1 MTIEPAIIT
10 RAQPGAAETA
20 VLVSQLG
27 LQPIVSPALLLAA
40 SPDVTLP
47 DLGAYSGLV
56 FTSANG
62 VRFFA
67 ERHAGRALTAWCVGP
82 ATLAAAAA
90 AGFSDRHASAGN
102 ANDLAALIMRSR
114 PASAGPLLHIANR
127 AARGV
132 LAEQLTRNG
141 YKVTFCPLYHA
152 KPAASLSSEALQAI
166 RRGRRCH
173 LIIHSAKGADA
184 FCQLAEDLTLDH
196 LVVTAISEQAARP
209 LKNLTLNAIH
219 IATESNET
227 ALMAKLAAIATRSV

>member
-1 MTIEPAIIT
+1 MSTAPAIIT

-20 VLVSQLG
+20 ALVAQLR
-27 LQPIVSPALLLAA
+27 LQPIISPALQLAA

-47 DLGAYSGLV
+47 DLSAYSGLV

-67 ERHAGRALTAWCVGP
+67 ERHARRDLTAWCVGP

-90 AGFSDRHASAGN
+90 AGFSDRQASAGD
-102 ANDLAALIMRSR
+102 AKDLAALIMRAR

-132 LAEQLTRNG
+132 LAEQLNSNG
-141 YKVTFCPLYHA
+141 YQVSFCPLYHA
-152 KPAASLSSEALQAI
+152 KPAASLSPEALQAI
-166 RRGRRCH
+166 SQSGRCH

-184 FCQLAEDLTLDH
+184 FCQLAKHLPLAH
-196 LVVTAISEQAARP
+196 LVATAISKQAAGP
-209 LKNLTLNAIH
+209 LKNLTLDAIH
-219 IATESNET
+219 IAAAPNET
-227 ALMAKLAAIATRSV
+227 ALMAKLAAVATQSV